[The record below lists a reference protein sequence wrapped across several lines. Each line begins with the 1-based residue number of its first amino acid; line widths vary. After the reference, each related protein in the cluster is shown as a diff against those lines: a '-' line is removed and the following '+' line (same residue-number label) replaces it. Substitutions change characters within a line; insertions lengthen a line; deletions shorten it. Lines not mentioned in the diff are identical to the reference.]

1 MISEKVRVLIA
12 SWEFYNFLGNLADYG
27 KQFYTQN
34 DEDDNGSESDG
45 YSNIVCSRL
54 NSNMPMPQ
62 YREDRSVPSSDTG
75 GTMLEPPPQGVH
87 YSIDP
92 KLVLSR
98 FKLRNDKIQELNKQI
113 IKERLTGKPFLNS

>member
-1 MISEKVRVLIA
+1 
-12 SWEFYNFLGNLADYG
+12 
-27 KQFYTQN
+27 
-34 DEDDNGSESDG
+34 
-45 YSNIVCSRL
+45 
-54 NSNMPMPQ
+54 MPMPQ

-113 IKERLTGKPFLNS
+113 IKERLTGKSFLNS